1 MSKQETV
8 NTFDGGLVMDLNPMT
23 TPNNVVTDC
32 LNSTM
37 ITYDGNEFI
46 LQNDMGNG
54 RVETAKLD
62 AHYKKTG
69 GLIPEGNKKSYKGP
83 KSLCGK

>member
-46 LQNDMGNG
+46 LQMTW
-54 RVETAKLD
+54 VMEEWKLPNWMQD
-62 AHYKKTG
+62 
-69 GLIPEGNKKSYKGP
+69 IFP
-83 KSLCGK
+83 